1 MSKTAVVH
9 CKHIHKVWTTWKSW
23 EIKSADVGA
32 KWKTKCSNVML
43 LLIPSTESC
52 LPPVACVSDKSNW
65 DLCRGWKQEP
75 GGWPESDILLHFSK
89 YMQWKIIKGLHQ
101 LCYLSQNWLYQIC
114 KQVSSGS
121 TDYKT
126 IDPILQA
133 CVLCST
139 DKFQVFK
146 SPKSLDSII

>member
-1 MSKTAVVH
+1 MQTYSRSIN
-9 CKHIHKVWTTWKSW
+9 CLKVLRNQ
-23 EIKSADVGA
+23 SADVRA

-52 LPPVACVSDKSNW
+52 LPPVAYISDKSNW
-65 DLCRGWKQEP
+65 GLCRGWKQEP

-89 YMQWKIIKGLHQ
+89 YMQWKIIKRLHQ
-101 LCYLSQNWLYQIC
+101 FCYLSQNWLYQIC

-121 TDYKT
+121 TYYKT
-126 IDPILQA
+126 LWVLQA

-139 DKFQVFK
+139 HKLQVFK
-146 SPKSLDSII
+146 SPRSLDSIIWILQ